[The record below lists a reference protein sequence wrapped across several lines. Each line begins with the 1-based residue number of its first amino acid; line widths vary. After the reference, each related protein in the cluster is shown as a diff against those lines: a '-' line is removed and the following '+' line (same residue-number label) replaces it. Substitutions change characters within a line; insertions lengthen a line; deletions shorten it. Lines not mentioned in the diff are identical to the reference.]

1 MTDTQRQS
9 NIEMAQSWMDN
20 LFVYSDFDSAR
31 SALHEEFTFTYMGI
45 TQNVGGIAH
54 STVSFSENHI
64 PLVGD
69 LLPKGIVLTTADVIA
84 DENGVAL
91 IMVGDAEGINGRYDN
106 QYVFTFKFKDG
117 LIHAAKEY
125 NSDLLVGTRLY
136 KNKLEPIG

>member
-1 MTDTQRQS
+1 
-9 NIEMAQSWMDN
+9 MDN
-20 LFVYSDFDSAR
+20 LFVHSDFELAR
-31 SALHEEFTFTYMGI
+31 SVLHEELTFTYMGI
-45 TQNVGGIAH
+45 TEDVGGIAH
-54 STVSFSENHI
+54 TTVSFFANHI

-69 LLPKGIVLTTADVIA
+69 LLPERIVLTTVDVIA

-136 KNKLEPIG
+136 KNKLEPID